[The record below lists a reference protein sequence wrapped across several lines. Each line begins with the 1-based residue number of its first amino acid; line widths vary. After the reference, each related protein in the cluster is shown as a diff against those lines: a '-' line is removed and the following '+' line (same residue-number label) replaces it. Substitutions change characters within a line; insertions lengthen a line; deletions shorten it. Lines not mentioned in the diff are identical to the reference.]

1 MLGAMLF
8 PIDAR
13 GGEEIGVGDSEPLA
27 QDPRGRVG
35 QCLPDL
41 AFLPPQQ
48 GRLTE
53 ARHPW
58 EYLLQPAP
66 P

>member
-1 MLGAMLF
+1 M
-8 PIDAR
+8 
-13 GGEEIGVGDSEPLA
+13 GVGGSEALA
-27 QDPRGRVG
+27 QDARGRVG
-35 QCLPDL
+35 AGVPRLGV
-41 AFLPPQQ
+41 LPPQQ